1 MRHLLGGF
9 AAPCKKKFI
18 ALAQAYPNVK
28 RKILFLLGLLPLAI
42 TSQTYQ
48 ITGSVRD
55 MEGAPLPFA
64 NVLLLKASDS
74 LQVRG
79 SSADDQG
86 RFTLTQVPADLYY
99 LKAAYFGY
107 GSILVPLE
115 VYSDI
120 RIGALVLEPDENTL
134 EEVVVTGQRPTV
146 ERRADRIVFNVENTI
161 MSEGSTCDILR
172 NTPGVIV
179 VQENLEIRGQQATV
193 YLNDRK
199 VQLSQ
204 AEILDLLKGLS
215 GDVISSVE
223 VIPMPPASFEAE
235 DGPVLNIRTRQN
247 IVPGYRGSVR
257 GQYTQAVYPKY
268 SFGTSQYYK
277 AGKFGV
283 FANYNISPRKEYK
296 ETESR
301 INFIDDQQE
310 VFARWKTDQERVSRS
325 LDQQASLILDYSPSG
340 RDQLNLT
347 SNLSLSPN
355 NRSAYDLETVMRN
368 ATGAIDSTLR
378 TISELE
384 DDRLNLSFD
393 LNYERK
399 LRKEGATLKA
409 NAHYTYYELERVQQ
423 GSTDY
428 FDPSGVFLRNFTFAT
443 DAFQGID
450 IFTTQ
455 ADFYSP
461 VQSGSVESGI
471 KGSFIRSGSR
481 IDYLDVEDT
490 QPPFDIALSDR
501 FIYDESVYAVY
512 ASLNKEWDPWTLK
525 MGLRAEHTEVKARS
539 ETLDEINRQS
549 YFELF
554 PSLYFSRT
562 VGEDHSLAL
571 TYNRRLT
578 RPNYQDLNPFRF
590 FLNENDYDE
599 GNPNLVPNFSH
610 NFNLN
615 WTVRNT
621 FFVDLYYRDNG
632 GYISTLS
639 FQDNENQ
646 TLRQINQNVESSYS
660 YGLDLTIST
669 SLTPFWYVYSYN
681 SVFYED
687 ETFLAE
693 ESDIETYTN
702 KVTGFYGYLNNSL
715 TLSKDGSLTAEASIL
730 YLSGFLNG
738 TYKMSETTTLNL
750 GLRKTL
756 WEGRAVVSLVGEDLL
771 GRANATYTT
780 RYANQDNSFYAR
792 PETRFVRLGFTYNL
806 GNYRLQN
813 RSADLQKSELQRIED
828 E

>member
-1 MRHLLGGF
+1 M
-9 AAPCKKKFI
+9 
-18 ALAQAYPNVK
+18 K
-28 RKILFLLGLLPLAI
+28 RKILFLLGLLPLAL

-55 MEGAPLPFA
+55 MEGAPIPFA
-64 NVLLLKASDS
+64 NVLLLRASDS

-79 SSADDQG
+79 SSADDEG
-86 RFTLTQVPADLYY
+86 RFTLTQVPAELYY
-99 LKAAYFGY
+99 LKATYFGY

-161 MSEGSTCDILR
+161 MSEGSTWDILR
-172 NTPGVIV
+172 NAPGVIV

-204 AEILDLLKGLS
+204 DEILDLLKGLS

-268 SFGTSQYYK
+268 SFGTSQHYK
-277 AGKFGV
+277 AGQFGV

-296 ETESR
+296 ESESW
-301 INFIDDQQE
+301 INFIDDQKE
-310 VFARWKTDQERVSRS
+310 VFARWNTNMERASRS
-325 LDQQASLILDYSPSG
+325 LDQQASLILDYSPSE
-340 RDQLNLT
+340 RDKLNLT
-347 SNLSLSPN
+347 SNLSISPN
-355 NRSAYDLETVMRN
+355 KRSAYDLETVMRN
-368 ATGAIDSTLR
+368 ASGQVDSTLR
-378 TISELE
+378 TSMELE
-384 DDRLNLSFD
+384 EDRLNYSFD

-399 LRKEGATLKA
+399 LKKKGATLKA
-409 NAHYTYYELERVQQ
+409 NAHYTYYEVALEQQ

-428 FDPSGVFLRNFTFAT
+428 FDPSGAFLRNFTFAT
-443 DAFQGID
+443 DAFQDID

-461 VQSGSVESGI
+461 VQSGSIESGI

-501 FIYDESVYAVY
+501 FIYDESVYAAY
-512 ASLNKEWDPWTLK
+512 ASLNKDWAPWTLK

-539 ETLDEINRQS
+539 ETLDDINRQS

-554 PSLYFSRT
+554 PSLYFSRAL
-562 VGEDHSLAL
+562 GEEHSLAL

-599 GNPNLVPNFSH
+599 GNPDLVPNFSH

-615 WTVRNT
+615 WTIKNM

-632 GYISTLS
+632 RYISTLS

-660 YGLDLTIST
+660 YGLDITIAT
-669 SLTPFWYVYSYN
+669 PLTPFWYVYSYN

-693 ESDIETYTN
+693 ESDIDTYTN

-730 YLSGFLNG
+730 YLSGFLDG
-738 TYKMSETTTLNL
+738 TYKMSETTTLNV
-750 GLRKTL
+750 GFRKTL
-756 WEGRAVVSLVGEDLL
+756 WEGRAIVSLVAEDLL
-771 GRANATYTT
+771 GKANATYTT

-806 GNYRLQN
+806 GNFRLQN
-813 RSADLQKSELQRIED
+813 RSSELQKSELQRIED